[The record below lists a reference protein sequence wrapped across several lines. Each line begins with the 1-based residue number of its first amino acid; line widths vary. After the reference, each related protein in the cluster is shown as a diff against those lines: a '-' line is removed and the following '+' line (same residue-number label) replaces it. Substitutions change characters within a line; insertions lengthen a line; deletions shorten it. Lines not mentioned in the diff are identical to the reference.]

1 MLYSFDIMK
10 NMLFLMKNHVFLLSI
25 LTIILVATIF
35 FIVNYYFNDVR
46 FLTKKE
52 VCELLTKDLDN
63 YYETFN
69 ENDFL
74 VRKVR
79 NENEYIEK
87 FSNSCSEFTM
97 QEKKIIN
104 ECTKV
109 VRKRLRESSGVL
121 GKGFDSLKASKM
133 PIVFGCM
140 KGYDYENGFPH
151 TRFPAII
158 LYHQQLSGISMKSLE
173 KIIVHEMMHLYQK
186 MYPRDLDVYLN
197 QNNFELVK
205 RRNGYDNIRANPDT
219 DEYVYR
225 NNNTNQ
231 TYQYIYKP
239 FPVSIGDVIRTDQEH
254 PFEEMAYNMES
265 IVE

>member
-1 MLYSFDIMK
+1 MK
-10 NMLFLMKNHVFLLSI
+10 NMFFLMKNRVFLLSI
-25 LTIILVATIF
+25 LTIIAFASIF
-35 FIVNYYFNDVR
+35 FIFNYYFNYYFSGVK
-46 FLTKKE
+46 FLTKTE
-52 VCELLTKDLDN
+52 VCELLSKNNDK
-63 YYETFN
+63 YYDAFN

-74 VRKVR
+74 VRGVINK
-79 NENEYIEK
+79 NEYIK
-87 FSNSCSEFTM
+87 KISNSCSEFTKE
-97 QEKKIIN
+97 EKNIIK

-133 PIVFGCM
+133 PIIYGCM
-140 KGYDYENGFPH
+140 KGNDYENGLPH

-158 LYHQQLSGISMKSLE
+158 LYHEQLSGISMKSLE
-173 KIIVHEMMHLYQK
+173 KIIVHEIMHLYQK
-186 MYPRDLDVYLN
+186 MYPSDLDVYLN

-205 RRNGYDNIRANPDT
+205 RRNGYDNIRANPDI

-225 NNNTNQ
+225 NNKTNQ

-239 FPVSIGDVIRTDQEH
+239 FPVSIGDVMRTDQEH
-254 PFEEMAYNMES
+254 PFEEMAYKIES